1 MRYFVVLGTL
11 KAKLPLYKKMESK
24 YEKMEVVIFHPAAF
38 SNRICCFN
46 IVGLKP
52 G

>member
-1 MRYFVVLGTL
+1 MLAMRYFVVLGTL

-38 SNRICCFN
+38 SNSAY
-46 IVGLKP
+46 VVLT
-52 G
+52 